1 MTTFLVLVLVLA
13 VGGLGVALGYLLNR
27 RGRAVPP
34 IAPSLAPPVAP
45 PPDPAVLVQ
54 QALASALAE
63 LRHHAAAERE
73 AAIRAAVEQAS
84 VLNRDVIGHQV
95 AVGQQELLAKKELI
109 DGRLNQVQTEVRE
122 ELGRVSELVRQL
134 GSTSQRSFGEVSAA
148 LNAHAEMTASLSST
162 TQGLREALASTKAR
176 GQWGERMAEDVLRLA
191 GFVENVNYRKQ
202 VAIEGGRGMPDFTF
216 DMPKGHSL
224 YMDVK
229 FPVTSYLRTL
239 DARTDAERT
248 LHRDT
253 FLRDVRLRVKELAHR
268 DYAGASTANTVDY
281 VLMFLPNES
290 ISGFIFEAD
299 PSLMDDAM
307 RQKVVLCSPLTL
319 FAMLGVIR
327 QAFDNFMIERT
338 SDEILKVLG
347 SFEQQWQ
354 KFTDGLDSM
363 GKRLD
368 STQKAFEDLN
378 GTRRRMLERPMARLD
393 AIRKERGLSDDGV
406 LPFAEFVELSDIADR
421 RRLGA

>member
-1 MTTFLVLVLVLA
+1 MTTALVLLLVLA
-13 VGGLGVALGYLLNR
+13 VGVLGAVVGWLASRRAPGTIALPPPGP
-27 RGRAVPP
+27 PP
-34 IAPSLAPPVAP
+34 IDPTLAM
-45 PPDPAVLVQ
+45 Q
-54 QALASALAE
+54 QALSIAVAE
-63 LRHHAAAERE
+63 LRQHAAGERE
-73 AAIRAAVEQAS
+73 AAIRAAVEQAT
-84 VLNRDVIGHQV
+84 VLNREVIGRQV
-95 AVGQQELLAKKELI
+95 AVGQQELLDKKEQL
-109 DGRLNQVQTEVRE
+109 DTRLNQVQGEVRD
-122 ELGRVSELVRQL
+122 ELARVSEMVRQL
-134 GSTSQRSFGEVSAA
+134 GTSSQRSFGEVSAA
-148 LNAHAEMTASLSST
+148 LNVHAEMTASLSST

-216 DMPKGHSL
+216 DLPKGHCL

-239 DARTDAERT
+239 DARTDVERRQ
-248 LHRDT
+248 HRDT
-253 FLRDVRLRVKELAHR
+253 FLRDVRVRVKELSQR
-268 DYAGASTANTVDY
+268 EYAQAGTASTVDY

-299 PSLMDDAM
+299 PTLMDDAM

-347 SFEQQWQ
+347 TFEQQWQ
-354 KFTDGLDSM
+354 KFADGLETM
-363 GKRLD
+363 GKRIE
-368 STQKAFEDLN
+368 STQKAFEELN
-378 GTRRRMLERPMARLD
+378 GPRRRMLERPLSRLD
-393 AIRKERGLSDDGV
+393 AIRRERGLPDEGTLAFGEVHDLG
-406 LPFAEFVELSDIADR
+406 DR
-421 RRLGA
+421 RSLGA